1 MRTNFFRFKGGSIV
15 PNKHRMKGKFNE
27 VVGNMTDDKAKKYK
41 GIAQNKLGE
50 MKDKA
55 SHMSDMDMDEKSMF
69 SIAIG
74 VVLILSGLYFVMRA
88 KDDLF

>member
-1 MRTNFFRFKGGSIV
+1 M

>member
-1 MRTNFFRFKGGSIV
+1 MRIKVFRFKGGSIV

-55 SHMSDMDMDEKSMF
+55 SHMTDTDMDEKSIF

>member
-1 MRTNFFRFKGGSIV
+1 M

-55 SHMSDMDMDEKSMF
+55 SHMTDTDMDEKSIF